1 MAGFFGIGDYESAG
15 VGIPKNAP
23 KKKRIFIFF
32 QILFNKIWQIF
43 FLNLLYLIFCI
54 PIVTIGPATTAMMKI
69 LRNFSIEKPT
79 FIISDFLDAFKK
91 NFKQSFII
99 GVLDLFIFG
108 SVGLGFYI
116 YPLIAKQNGDA
127 WYIPFAIILSIGI
140 TFLIMNF
147 YIYLMILSTDL
158 SMKNILKN
166 SFFLSFMSLKINI
179 LTLILSIFI
188 AVVPII
194 LISINLLFILF
205 LPFFPLS
212 FIGFIIAFNIYPI
225 IMKYVIKP
233 YYDKIGQP
241 VPGELQNVENE
252 EKLFQDKGGS
262 EKPVQSKKK
271 SRGKI
276 IK

>member
-15 VGIPKNAP
+15 AGIPKNAP

-79 FIISDFLDAFKK
+79 FIFSDFLDAFKK

-99 GVLDLFIFG
+99 GILDLFIFG

-116 YPLIAKQNGDA
+116 YPLIAKQSGDI
-127 WYIPFAIILSIGI
+127 WYIPFAITLSIGI

-158 SMKNILKN
+158 SIKNIIKN

-179 LTLILSIFI
+179 VILILSVFFI
-188 AVVPII
+188 VVPIF
-194 LISINLLFILF
+194 LVYINFLFILF

-241 VPGELQNVENE
+241 VPGELQNDENE